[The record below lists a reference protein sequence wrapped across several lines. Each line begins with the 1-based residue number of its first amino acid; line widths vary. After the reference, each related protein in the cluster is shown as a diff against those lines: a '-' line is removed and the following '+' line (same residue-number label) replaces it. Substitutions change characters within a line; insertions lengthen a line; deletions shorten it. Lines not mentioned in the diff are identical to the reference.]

1 VDQGRLDVG
10 DACALTRGRFAA
22 MRLFGP
28 LFRDRLPG
36 WLLQLAVLA
45 VLVFLVL
52 EAIHN
57 ARVNVAR
64 LGLEPGFD
72 FLRSEAGFQISQ
84 HLIPYGPS
92 SRYIDAVYVA
102 ILNTLAVV
110 SVSIVLSTILGL
122 LAALGR
128 LSRNPLLAKISTAY
142 IELFRNVPLLLQIFF
157 WYFTALVLVPRVR
170 DSIELGPAL
179 LNNRGLYL
187 PSFSLDAASWWVCV
201 VDVVLV
207 LACLSF
213 ALRRQRRPD
222 VRRHVAILGGLFF
235 AVAATLHIAVGP
247 AIHWDMPVSRGL
259 SEQGGIPVGP
269 EFLAMALG
277 LSIYNSAFM
286 AEIFRSGML
295 AIPTGQYEAAATVNL
310 SGLKAWIL
318 ILMPQTLRLVLP
330 PAIGQYQTL
339 IKASSLAA
347 AIGYPDVMQ
356 VVGGTILTQTS
367 RAIEAMAMVI
377 LIYMVINLTLSLL
390 INLYNGRVMSR
401 GGA

>member
-1 VDQGRLDVG
+1 
-10 DACALTRGRFAA
+10 

-52 EAIHN
+52 EAVHN
-57 ARVNVAR
+57 ARVNIVR
-64 LGLEPGFD
+64 LGLEPGYD

-84 HLIPYGPS
+84 HLVPYGPG
-92 SRYIDAVYVA
+92 SRYLDAIFVA
-102 ILNTLAVV
+102 ILNTLAVA
-110 SVSIVLSTILGL
+110 SVSIVLSTVLGL
-122 LAALGR
+122 FTSLGR
-128 LSRNPLLAKISTAY
+128 LSRNPLLARLSTAY
-142 IELFRNVPLLLQIFF
+142 VELFRNIPLLLQIFF
-157 WYFTALVLVPRVR
+157 WYFTALALVPRVR
-170 DSIELGPAL
+170 DSIELGPIL

-187 PSFSLDAASWWVCV
+187 PSISFDASWWILML
-201 VDVVLV
+201 DAVLV
-207 LACLSF
+207 FALLAF
-213 ALRRQRRPD
+213 ALRRQRWLHHPD
-222 VRRHVAILGGLFF
+222 HVAIIGGTFV
-235 AVAATLHIAVGP
+235 VAAFALHVAFG
-247 AIHWDMPVSRGL
+247 AGLHWEMPVIRGL
-259 SEQGGIPVGP
+259 SVQGGLPVGP
-269 EFLAMALG
+269 EFLALALG

-295 AIPTGQYEAAATVNL
+295 AIPKGQYEAAATVNL

-318 ILMPQTLRLVLP
+318 ILLPQTLRLVLP

-367 RAIEAMAMVI
+367 RAVEAMSLVI
-377 LIYMVINLTLSLL
+377 LIYMVINLSLSLL
-390 INLYNGRVMSR
+390 INIYNARVLSR